1 MFNFELNI
9 LNFDNFT
16 MWIKHVTI
24 TFQQAPVLK
33 QSPLSSEM
41 CLLSLFLL
49 PFAACESAV
58 ALLFDA
64 VMHLGCKPYLDSQR
78 AACVCQYEVKKEL

>member
-1 MFNFELNI
+1 MFPSCN
-9 LNFDNFT
+9 
-16 MWIKHVTI
+16 
-24 TFQQAPVLK
+24 A
-33 QSPLSSEM
+33 
-41 CLLSLFLL
+41 CLFLCL
-49 PFAACESAV
+49 SVSAACESTV

>member
-1 MFNFELNI
+1 ML
-9 LNFDNFT
+9 
-16 MWIKHVTI
+16 IKCVTI

-33 QSPLSSEM
+33 QPRFSSEV
-41 CLLSLFLL
+41 CLLSLFFS

>member
-1 MFNFELNI
+1 MQVSFKNR
-9 LNFDNFT
+9 
-16 MWIKHVTI
+16 TI
-24 TFQQAPVLK
+24 FQQAPVLE
-33 QSPLSSEM
+33 QCSLPVRPVCYFLFL
-41 CLLSLFLL
+41 CLSLS
-49 PFAACESAV
+49 AACESTV